1 MGSMNI
7 SILKDTESDHDVKLS
22 FRCWEIEGG
31 RRTEKT
37 MSIFSSAAQAKAIS
51 AAALS
56 VWEEETMVQ
65 QHILRITSHRRNKV
79 PPIPNSEHTRRKL
92 YYGLVVKTRWMRTC
106 FHNAQSLFISF

>member
-79 PPIPNSEHTRRKL
+79 PPSFQYPIQNILEESFIM
-92 YYGLVVKTRWMRTC
+92 GL
-106 FHNAQSLFISF
+106 L